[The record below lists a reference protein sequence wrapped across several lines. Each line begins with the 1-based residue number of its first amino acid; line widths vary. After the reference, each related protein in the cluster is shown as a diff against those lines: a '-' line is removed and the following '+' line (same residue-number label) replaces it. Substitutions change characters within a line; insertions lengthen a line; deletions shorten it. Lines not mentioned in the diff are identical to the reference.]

1 MIRRRI
7 VEVAAVAALVVAAIT
22 AMLVPPEQSQGNLSK
37 LLFVHVPA
45 IWLAYV
51 AFLVTLIGSAAYLV
65 TKNLKWDRR
74 AAASAE
80 IGVLFTGLTILLGMI
95 WGKATWTVWWTW
107 DARLVL
113 TAVMFFVYFG
123 YLALRRAIPHPDLRA
138 SRSAVFG
145 LLAVVQIP
153 LVHFSVIWWRTL
165 HQPPSITRPGPMQM
179 DPPYWAALLVGV
191 VAFSTVYAALLLR
204 RLELSRL
211 AAALDEALAASE
223 VAVAGAAIAA
233 PRLDGLVQ
241 EHV

>member
-233 PRLDGLVQ
+233 PRLDGLVE